1 MFIDYL
7 TVLSDA
13 QALTTSAVSTN
24 IIDTVAGGCD
34 AMLAGPGAMAQFL
47 IDTTIT
53 SSQSISVTFDLQTA
67 TDSAF
72 TSPVTLASSGAIS
85 RATLVTGNVPYQP
98 IIPPGCLRFLRAYY
112 TSNGTIQ
119 AGNVDCR
126 IVIGGDSDKT
136 IDRIL

>member
-7 TVLSDA
+7 TILSDA
-13 QALTTSAVSTN
+13 QAITTSAVSTN
-24 IIDTVAGGCD
+24 TIDAGAAGE
-34 AMLAGPGAMAQFL
+34 ALAPYGALCQFL

-53 SSQSISVTFDLQTA
+53 SSQSINVTFDLQTA

-85 RATLVTGNVPYQP
+85 RATLVAGNVPYQT
-98 IIPPGCLRFLRAYY
+98 IIPTGVLRYLRAYY

-119 AGNVDCR
+119 AGKVDCR
-126 IVIGGDSDKT
+126 IVVAGDSDVTVDK
-136 IDRIL
+136 LL

>member
-1 MFIDYL
+1 MIIDYL

-13 QALTTSAVSTN
+13 QAITTSAASTN
-24 IIDTVAGGCD
+24 TIDTGAAGD
-34 AMLAGPGAMAQFL
+34 ALLAGTGAMVQFL

-85 RATLVTGNVPYQP
+85 RATLVTGNVPFQP
-98 IIPPGCLRFLRAYY
+98 VIPPGCLRFLRAYY

-119 AGNVDCR
+119 AGKVDAR
-126 IVIGGDSDKT
+126 LVVGGDSDVT
-136 IDRIL
+136 IDRQL

>member
-1 MFIDYL
+1 MLLDYL

-13 QALTTSAVSTN
+13 QTITTSAASTN
-24 IIDTVAGGCD
+24 IIDTGAAGD
-34 AMLAGPGAMAQFL
+34 ALLAGPGAMCQFL

-85 RATLVTGNVPYQP
+85 RATLVAGNVPFQP
-98 IIPPGCLRFLRAYY
+98 VIPVGCLRYLRAYY

-119 AGNVDCR
+119 NGKVDARVVC
-126 IVIGGDSDKT
+126 GGDSDVT
-136 IDRIL
+136 IDRVL

>member
-1 MFIDYL
+1 MIIDYL
-7 TVLSDA
+7 NVLDDA
-13 QALTTSAVSTN
+13 LAITTSAASNN
-24 IIDTVAGGCD
+24 IIDTAAAGN
-34 AMLAGPGAMAQFL
+34 AFYPGAMAQFL

-85 RATLVTGNVPYQP
+85 RATLVAGNVPFQP
-98 IIPPGCLRFLRAYY
+98 VIPSGCLRYLRAYY

-119 AGNVDCR
+119 AGKVDCR
-126 IVIGGDSDKT
+126 IVLNGDADQT
-136 IDRIL
+136 IDRLL

>member
-1 MFIDYL
+1 MIIDYL
-7 TVLSDA
+7 TVLGDA
-13 QALTTSAVSTN
+13 QAITTSVASTN
-24 IIDTVAGGCD
+24 VVDCAAAGD
-34 AMLAGPGAMAQFL
+34 AMYQGAVCQFL

-85 RATLVTGNVPYQP
+85 RATLVVGNVPFQP
-98 IIPPGCLRFLRAYY
+98 TIPPGCLQYLRAYY

-119 AGNVDCR
+119 AGKVDAR
-126 IVIGGDSDKT
+126 IVMSGDVDKT
-136 IDRIL
+136 IDKIL

>member
-1 MFIDYL
+1 MMLDYL
-7 TVLSDA
+7 TILSDA
-13 QALTTSAVSTN
+13 QAITTSAVSTN
-24 IIDTVAGGCD
+24 TIDSVA
-34 AMLAGPGAMAQFL
+34 AGEAIAPFGAMVQFL

-85 RATLVTGNVPYQP
+85 RATLVAGNVPYQTV
-98 IIPPGCLRFLRAYY
+98 IPTGCLRFLRAYY

-119 AGNVDCR
+119 AGKVDAR
-126 IVIGGDSDKT
+126 IVIAGDSDIT
-136 IDRIL
+136 IDRVL

>member
-7 TVLSDA
+7 TVLGDA
-13 QALTTSAVSTN
+13 QAVTTSAASTN
-24 IIDTVAGGCD
+24 TIDTLAAGD
-34 AMLAGPGAMAQFL
+34 AALAGPGSMVKFL

-72 TSPVTLASSGAIS
+72 TSPVTLASSGPIS
-85 RATLVTGNVPYQP
+85 RATLIAGNVPFQA
-98 IIPPGCLRFLRAYY
+98 IIPPGCLRYLRAYY

-119 AGNVDCR
+119 AGKVDAR
-126 IVIGGDSDKT
+126 IIPGGDTDVTLDKQ
-136 IDRIL
+136 L